1 MSKIL
6 FVSPHPDDETL
17 GCGGTIIRSKIDGH
31 ELFWAII
38 TDPSEELGWS
48 KKQVKARQLEIKNVA
63 KKYSFNKVFNLKM
76 PAIMMDTLSMS
87 QIIEKIVSIYN
98 KIEPEIIYIPFLYDV
113 HTDHQIISKAFQS
126 TSKWF
131 RSSHIKKI
139 LMYETLSETEFNFA
153 EKRSFNPNVFVDISG
168 HLDKKIEIM
177 NIYKSE
183 VADFPFPRS
192 EKAIRALA
200 ALRGSQSGFEAAESF
215 ELVLDRK

>member
-17 GCGGTIIRSKIDGH
+17 GCGGTILRAKKDGH
-31 ELFWAII
+31 ELFWSII
-38 TDPSEELGWS
+38 TEPSEKLDWPQ
-48 KKQVKARQLEIKNVA
+48 KQIEARQLEIKNVA
-63 KKYSFNKVFNLKM
+63 KEYSFNKVFNLKM
-76 PAIMMDTLSMS
+76 PAVMIDTLSMS
-87 QIIEKIVSIYN
+87 QIIEKIVSIY
-98 KIEPEIIYIPFLYDV
+98 KEIEPEIIYIPFLYDV